1 MAKFAH
7 RSNSDSTTD
16 SICLRC
22 FRTAATVS
30 RGVDSSLLEARHVCV
45 AGEIPGE
52 NRHYAVAK
60 ELVEARPSITAAVG
74 SIRVVDPRFH
84 LV

>member
-1 MAKFAH
+1 MSKFAH
-7 RSNSDSTTD
+7 RINSNSTTD

-30 RGVDSSLLEARHVCV
+30 RGMESSLLEARHVCV

-52 NRHYAVAK
+52 NRHYAVARGV
-60 ELVEARPSITAAVG
+60 LDARPSVVAAVG
-74 SIRVVDPRFH
+74 PIRVVDPRFH

>member
-1 MAKFAH
+1 
-7 RSNSDSTTD
+7 
-16 SICLRC
+16 
-22 FRTAATVS
+22 
-30 RGVDSSLLEARHVCV
+30 VDSSLLEARHVCV